1 MKQAFEK
8 IVKLLTWYS
17 KKSIINRE
25 LGRLQGKI
33 LEYRNT
39 AELRNLC
46 EWTCIQVS
54 ILALHLFGYSK
65 SNLFPDLHWEVVKK
79 HCKKQ
84 GVSYGTKTIHPCH
97 PEVLARIRFNALT
110 ETAALMSE
118 IQEDIRS
125 GIDLEMSIRS
135 LTISYELQNNNISEA

>member
-25 LGRLQGKI
+25 LGRLQEKI

-39 AELRNLC
+39 AGLRNLC
-46 EWTCIQVS
+46 KWTCIQVS

-65 SNLFPDLHWEVVKK
+65 SNLFQDLHLEVVKK

-84 GVSYGTKTIHPCH
+84 GVSYGRKTIHPCH

-125 GIDLEMSIRS
+125 GIDLEMSIQS
-135 LTISYELQNNNISEA
+135 LITSCKLQNYNISEA